1 MGQSFLEI
9 NLPCVCLRV
18 NKEKHWERWSFPK
31 RMGFLLAG
39 VPSPK
44 SPPSGHAPLI
54 PVNDSVSAPLGVGSG
69 SGTQWVLSTRFLHR
83 YADSVVRRE
92 AEKRKR
98 ATRPEWLKAQ
108 NGFLYWG
115 VRSDIAFSGLFVCGI
130 QDNRS
135 HPQK

>member
-1 MGQSFLEI
+1 M
-9 NLPCVCLRV
+9 
-18 NKEKHWERWSFPK
+18 

-39 VPSPK
+39 VPSPT
-44 SPPSGHAPLI
+44 SPPSGQSPLI

-92 AEKRKR
+92 AETRKR
-98 ATRPEWLKAQ
+98 PGQKAQ

-115 VRSDIAFSGLFVCGI
+115 VGSDIAFSGLFVCGT
-130 QDNRS
+130 QDNQSQPQKQVQS
-135 HPQK
+135 HPWPQGPE